1 VTRRSALVTG
11 GTKGLGRRTAL
22 RLVQLGYD
30 VILTGRSTDEAAGA
44 ADDVGASY
52 RGLDV
57 CDPADI
63 ERTVRAL
70 EAEGV
75 GLDVLVNNAAV
86 MVEDPPLEIDELAF
100 GTQMATNVYGPW
112 LLMRAF
118 VPWMIDRGY
127 GRVVNVSSEC
137 GSFGSGGPTEGSY
150 GVSKAALNALTV
162 TVAAQIP
169 ADVDVLINSVDPGWA
184 RTDMGGPE
192 APRSIEDGAEGIV
205 WAATLPP
212 GGPRGGF
219 FRDGKPFPW

>member
-1 VTRRSALVTG
+1 MTRRSALVTG
-11 GTKGLGRRTAL
+11 GTRGLGRRTAL

-30 VILTGRSTDEAAGA
+30 VILTGRSADEAEA
-44 ADDVGASY
+44 AAEGVGASS
-52 RGLDV
+52 RRLDV
-57 CDPADI
+57 ADPADI
-63 ERTVRAL
+63 ERTVHAL
-70 EAEGV
+70 EAEGL

-86 MVEDPPLEIDELAF
+86 MAEDPPLEIDEVAF

-137 GSFGSGGPTEGSY
+137 GSFGSGGPSEGSY

-169 ADVDVLINSVDPGWA
+169 DDVDVLVNAVDPGWA
-184 RTDMGGPE
+184 RTDMGGSQ
-192 APRSIEDGAEGIV
+192 APRSIENGAEGIV
-205 WAATLPP
+205 WAATLPT

-219 FRDGKPFPW
+219 FRDGEPFPW

>member
-1 VTRRSALVTG
+1 MTRRSALVTG
-11 GTKGLGRRTAL
+11 GTRGLGRRTAL

-30 VILTGRSTDEAAGA
+30 VILTGRSADEAETA
-44 ADDVGASY
+44 AEGVGASY
-52 RGLDV
+52 RRLDV
-57 CDPADI
+57 ADPADI
-63 ERTVRAL
+63 ERTVHAL
-70 EAEGV
+70 EAEGL

-86 MVEDPPLEIDELAF
+86 MAEDPPLEIDEVAF

-137 GSFGSGGPTEGSY
+137 GSFGSGGPSEGSY

-169 ADVDVLINSVDPGWA
+169 DDVDVLVNAVDPGWA
-184 RTDMGGPE
+184 RTDMGGSQ
-192 APRSIEDGAEGIV
+192 APRSIENGAEGIV
-205 WAATLPP
+205 WAATLPT

-219 FRDGKPFPW
+219 FRDGEPFPW